1 MLPHTYTISYR
12 SIKRPVCTNEVI
24 DMANVLTNPD
34 RFFAELSQRDV
45 NLRTPFTIVLVA
57 AIVATIS
64 NVMMSGVMTPLF
76 PRGVGVYRLLPAMT
90 HIISG
95 FIAPFG
101 SWLLCSAIFHAI
113 SRLFGGTGSFER
125 VFEFVGYGFIPHIVE
140 SVVGLAAIMVTSP
153 NELIFEGFS
162 QMHPLILIHSILQ
175 LLLVLCGVVIW
186 IFAVKHARNIGTKH
200 AIITVLLIPAIF
212 YLLIGTVLCLSYV
225 GVM

>member
-1 MLPHTYTISYR
+1 
-12 SIKRPVCTNEVI
+12 
-24 DMANVLTNPD
+24 MANVLTNPD
-34 RFFAELSQRDV
+34 RFFAELSQRGV

-64 NVMMSGVMTPLF
+64 NVMMSGVMVPLF
-76 PRGVGVYRLLPAMT
+76 PRGVGVYRLLPAMS

-101 SWLLCSAIFHAI
+101 SWLLCSAIFYAI

-125 VFEFVGYGFIPHIVE
+125 VFEFVGYGFIPHIAG
-140 SVVGLAAIMVTSP
+140 SVVGLAVIMVASP
-153 NELIFEGFS
+153 NELIFESF
-162 QMHPLILIHSILQ
+162 QQAHPLILIFSIIQ
-175 LLLVLCGVVIW
+175 LLLVLYGAVIW

-212 YLLIGTVLCLSYV
+212 YLIVSIVLCLAYV

>member
-1 MLPHTYTISYR
+1 MI
-12 SIKRPVCTNEVI
+12 
-24 DMANVLTNPD
+24 NVLTNPD
-34 RFFAELSQRDV
+34 RFFAELSQRGV

-64 NVMMSGVMTPLF
+64 NVVMSGVRAPLF
-76 PRGVGVYRLLPAMT
+76 PRGVGVYRCLPAMT
-90 HIISG
+90 RIISG

-101 SWLLCSAIFHAI
+101 SWLLCSAIFYAI

-140 SVVGLAAIMVTSP
+140 SVVGLAVIMVASP
-153 NELIFEGFS
+153 NELIFESF
-162 QMHPLILIHSILQ
+162 QQTHPLILIFSIIQ

-200 AIITVLLIPAIF
+200 AIITVLIIPAIL
-212 YLLIGTVLCLSYV
+212 YLIVGTVLCLAYV